1 MFHVKHP
8 QSILCESCP
17 LQYKKAPRPL
27 FWNRGRQWI
36 RFFLFKSVVVSAG
49 AMAQTPRIAASTGS
63 MARRGIIAAA
73 AMVPLLPAVTAAG
86 DSFLADCVTG
96 AVETML
102 MVQRTVHILAVGMV
116 PVAASMGTVL
126 MVQGAVRFQ
135 TMAVV
140 QSAAGMDTML
150 MIQSTVG
157 QAVVMI

>member
-86 DSFLADCVTG
+86 DPLLAHRVAG

-116 PVAASMGTVL
+116 PVAAGMGTVL